1 MRRLLAA
8 PFLMLCLLW
17 TATGYAA
24 GSQGPK
30 IDWQPW
36 SDGVFERA
44 ARENRFVLLDL
55 EAVWCHWCHVMDEV
69 TYSDPKVVELIKSR
83 YIPVRV
89 DQDSR
94 PDISR
99 RYENYGWPATVVF
112 NAEGGEIVK
121 RRGYLAPPVM
131 ISMLEEII
139 VDPSPVDYG
148 DNEPIAKFADNPL
161 LSPKLRQSLERAF
174 YETHDPKLGGQK
186 QFQKFIDHDT
196 AEYGL
201 LRAGQGDKKAEEMTR
216 RTLTAALKLVDPAWG
231 GVYQYSTDSDWDHA
245 HFEKIMAMQAEPL
258 RLYALAY
265 GQFRDERYL
274 KAVRDIHRYVT
285 TFLRS
290 PEGAFYTSQD
300 ADLVKGKHSEKYFA
314 LDDAA
319 RRKLGI
325 PAVDKHRYAR
335 ENGWMIQ
342 ALATAYTVT
351 GERAYLDDAQRAARW
366 IVANRSLAGG
376 GFRHD
381 EKDVAGPYLEDTL
394 AMGDAIPGALRGDR
408 RARMARARCSWRRFH
423 RAAFPR
429 RAAWL
434 RDERSACGLAAAA
447 EVEHRRE
454 HSAGSIRQ
462 PAASVHGRCALS
474 RHERLRVADARD
486 RSGCGFADHRAGH
499 PARCVRIGERS
510 AAHHD
515 RRWQR
520 RCCGESAVR
529 LGDSLRRR
537 VSADRVVG
545 SSRGQHA
552 ESRRSLSAAAARR
565 RLHLHGQHVL
575 VADLRCIEDHDRDC
589 ALGAAGREELSYF
602 FCSSSSFGMPNWP
615 SSSWSLRMSIEPTM
629 FTIVNSRGSLAMMA
643 RPLARSCSTRM

>member
-8 PFLMLCLLW
+8 LLLLW
-17 TATGYAA
+17 TLPGYTA
-24 GSQGPK
+24 GAK

-36 SDGVFERA
+36 SDSVFERA

-121 RRGYLAPPVM
+121 RRGYLPPEVM

-148 DNEPIAKFADNPL
+148 DDQPTPKFADNPL
-161 LSPKLRQSLERAF
+161 LSQKLRKSLEAAF
-174 YETHDPKLGGQK
+174 YDTHDPKLGGLK

-196 AEYGL
+196 VEYGL

-216 RTLTAALKLVDPAWG
+216 RTLTFALKLIDPAWG
-231 GVYQYSTDSDWDHA
+231 GMYQYSTDFDWDHA
-245 HFEKIMAMQAEPL
+245 HFEKIMSMQAEPM

-265 GQFRDERYL
+265 GQFHDARYL
-274 KAVRDIHRYVT
+274 QAVRDLHRYVT

-300 ADLVKGKHSEKYFA
+300 ADLVKGKHSGEYFA
-314 LDDAA
+314 LNDAA

-335 ENGWMIQ
+335 ENGWMIN
-342 ALATAYTVT
+342 ALATAYAMT

-366 IVANRSLAGG
+366 IIANRSLPGG

-394 AMGDAIPGALRGDR
+394 AMSDAFLALYAATGEREWLARAASGAEFIEQHFRGAQPGYLTSVARASSRLQPKSHIDENIPLARFANLLHRYTGDARYRAMSDYALRMLVTEQLAGSLLTAPGILLAAFESANDPLHITVVGR
-408 RARMARARCSWRRFH
+408 KDDAAARALF
-423 RAAFPR
+423 
-429 RAAWL
+429 
-434 RDERSACGLAAAA
+434 D
-447 EVEHRRE
+447 
-454 HSAGSIRQ
+454 
-462 PAASVHGRCALS
+462 
-474 RHERLRVADARD
+474 
-486 RSGCGFADHRAGH
+486 
-499 PARCVRIGERS
+499 
-510 AAHHD
+510 
-515 RRWQR
+515 
-520 RCCGESAVR
+520 SAVR
-529 LGDSLRRR
+529 YATVYRRIEWW
-537 VSADRVVG
+537 DRREGNMPNPDV
-545 SSRGQHA
+545 RYPQ
-552 ESRRSLSAAAARR
+552 LPKAAAFICTDSTCSLPIFDASK
-565 RLHLHGQHVL
+565 L
-575 VADLRCIEDHDRDC
+575 VTE
-589 ALGAAGREELSYF
+589 
-602 FCSSSSFGMPNWP
+602 
-615 SSSWSLRMSIEPTM
+615 
-629 FTIVNSRGSLAMMA
+629 V
-643 RPLARSCSTRM
+643 ARSVRQVAQN

>member
-1 MRRLLAA
+1 MRRLVAA
-8 PFLMLCLLW
+8 LLLLW
-17 TATGYAA
+17 TLPGYSAN
-24 GSQGPK
+24 SK

-36 SDGVFERA
+36 SDSVFERA

-69 TYSDPKVVELIKSR
+69 TYSDPKVVELIESR

-89 DQDSR
+89 DQDAR

-121 RRGYLAPPVM
+121 RRGYLPPEVM
-131 ISMLEEII
+131 ISMLEAII

-148 DNEPIAKFADNPL
+148 DDEPVTRFADNPL
-161 LSPKLRQSLERAF
+161 LSPKLRKSLETAF
-174 YETHDPKLGGQK
+174 YDTHDPKLGGLK

-196 AEYGL
+196 VEYGL
-201 LRAGQGDKKAEEMTR
+201 LRAGQGDRKAEEMTR
-216 RTLTAALKLVDPAWG
+216 RTLTFALKLIDPAWG
-231 GVYQYSTDSDWDHA
+231 GMYQYSTDFDWDHA
-245 HFEKIMAMQAEPL
+245 HFEKIMSMQAEPL

-274 KAVRDIHRYVT
+274 QAVRNLHRYVT

-335 ENGWMIQ
+335 ENGWMIN
-342 ALATAYTVT
+342 ALATAHAMT

-366 IVANRSLAGG
+366 IIANRSLPGG

-394 AMGDAIPGALRGDR
+394 AMSDAFLALYAATGEREWLARAASGAEFIEQHFRGAQPGYLTSAPRASSRLQPKSNIDENIPLARFANLLHRYTGDARYRAMSDYALRMLVTEQVAGSLLT
-408 RARMARARCSWRRFH
+408 APGILL
-423 RAAFPR
+423 AAF
-429 RAAWL
+429 
-434 RDERSACGLAAAA
+434 
-447 EVEHRRE
+447 
-454 HSAGSIRQ
+454 
-462 PAASVHGRCALS
+462 
-474 RHERLRVADARD
+474 
-486 RSGCGFADHRAGH
+486 
-499 PARCVRIGERS
+499 
-510 AAHHD
+510 
-515 RRWQR
+515 
-520 RCCGESAVR
+520 ESANDP
-529 LGDSLRRR
+529 LHIT
-537 VSADRVVG
+537 VVG
-545 SSRGQHA
+545 RKDD
-552 ESRRSLSAAAARR
+552 AAARALFDSATRYATVYR
-565 RLHLHGQHVL
+565 R
-575 VADLRCIEDHDRDC
+575 IEWWDR
-589 ALGAAGREELSYF
+589 RE
-602 FCSSSSFGMPNWP
+602 GNMPNP
-615 SSSWSLRMSIEPTM
+615 DVRYPQLPKAAAFICTDSTCSLPIFDASKLTTE
-629 FTIVNSRGSLAMMA
+629 V
-643 RPLARSCSTRM
+643 ARSVRQVANN